1 MLRSSYIHL
10 INSIPSPAL
19 TRTLTCL
26 IFFAFIIVIC
36 LSKIFKIIS
45 NKDLADTSYT
55 LYSCL
60 LKIMC
65 FHFYFSNI
73 IYMFS
78 NGKKKKK
85 KRRRQFDGRFKKIYD
100 GTVYKIYTK
109 F

>member
-1 MLRSSYIHL
+1 MLRSSSIHL

-55 LYSCL
+55 LYSCFFEDKVFSL
-60 LKIMC
+60 L
-65 FHFYFSNI
+65 F
-73 IYMFS
+73 
-78 NGKKKKK
+78 
-85 KRRRQFDGRFKKIYD
+85 FKY
-100 GTVYKIYTK
+100 Y
-109 F
+109 